1 MACVLQKDRMVVES
15 FFPLRLRILSKLQ
28 WILCRIEALQYLREF
43 NKRTLLV
50 FGFLVFMLFGFF
62 VVGGDGFWVL
72 FVYSFWFFLSFIWQ
86 NFSKGALCNGYV

>member
-1 MACVLQKDRMVVES
+1 MCIAEGQNGGHES
-15 FFPLRLRILSKLQ
+15 FFPLRLCILSKLQ